1 MRLRA
6 TAAALA
12 AALAPALAAPPATG
26 PDGDDPDLHITE
38 TREDY
43 VVDAT
48 SRRALQQQMRE
59 ALARHVD
66 EGGGVGRSLQ
76 TLTSRYELEP
86 FEGGCRLKDLEV
98 RLDVTI
104 YLPRWEPAGDY
115 PRGLDESWQAMRN
128 ALEKHELGHRDIA
141 VETARGL
148 LDDLRALPP
157 QPDCSSL
164 ETRARKLFF
173 RAQLRHSIRDGA
185 YERRTRNGVAQGV
198 KL

>member
-1 MRLRA
+1 MDW

-12 AALAPALAAPPATG
+12 ASLATAPVA
-26 PDGDDPDLHITE
+26 DPGLRITE
-38 TREDY
+38 DRAEY

-48 SRRALQQQMRE
+48 NRSALRRQMRE

-66 EGGGVGRSLQ
+66 GGGVGRSLQ

-86 FEGGCRLKDLEV
+86 FDGGCRLKDLV
-98 RLDVTI
+98 VSLDVTI
-104 YLPRWEPAGDY
+104 VLPRWSPAGDY
-115 PRGLDESWQAMRN
+115 PNGLEQDWQAMRD
-128 ALEKHELGHRDIA
+128 ALERHELGHRDIA
-141 VETARGL
+141 VQTARGL
-148 LDDLRALPP
+148 LKELRALPA
-157 QPDCSSL
+157 QADCPSL

-185 YERRTRNGVAQGV
+185 YERRTRNGAAQGV

>member
-1 MRLRA
+1 MRFRA
-6 TAAALA
+6 SGAALA
-12 AALAPALAAPPATG
+12 ATLASAAAATA
-26 PDGDDPDLHITE
+26 PNGDPGLQLSE
-38 TREDY
+38 TQAEY

-48 SRRALQQQMRE
+48 SRQALREQMRA
-59 ALARHVD
+59 ALARHV

-86 FEGGCRLKDLEV
+86 FEGGCRLKDLV
-98 RLDVTI
+98 VSLDVTI

-115 PRGLDESWQAMRN
+115 PRGLDEAWTAMRD
-128 ALEKHELGHRDIA
+128 ALERHERGHRDIA
-141 VETARGL
+141 VETARSL
-148 LDDLRALPP
+148 LGDLRALPP
-157 QPDCSSL
+157 QPDCPTL

-185 YERRTRNGVAQGV
+185 YERRTRHGVAQGV